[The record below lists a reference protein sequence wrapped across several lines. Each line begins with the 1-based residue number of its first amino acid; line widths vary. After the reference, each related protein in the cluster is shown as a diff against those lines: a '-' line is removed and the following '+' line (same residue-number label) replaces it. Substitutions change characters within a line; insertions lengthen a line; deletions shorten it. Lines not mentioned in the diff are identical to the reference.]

1 MRRISF
7 RLASV
12 SLALGLLLPGLCA
25 EAMAAAKPSA
35 HIRKNQAAAKP
46 APRAEEA
53 VQAAAQGLDVES
65 FRRNFI
71 AGLAGRRNAPALS
84 PDNVRVLSSEKAA
97 PFAGTDIY
105 AVRGELVP
113 ADGQAQPFILFVS
126 ADGRFYVSDIID
138 LGAGKSIFKSARDKM
153 LAEDL
158 AQLGHVVAKGTGQR
172 TVVYVSDPFC
182 PYCRMAFA
190 FLMEKPQAF
199 AELRLAHFP
208 LSSHSGADIACALM
222 AWAVDKAPDKA
233 ADFARFAYSDLAAP
247 HPADKSEASRKKAWA
262 EVADAFLKRFPE
274 LKALG
279 ANGEAIVSALSGS
292 PWGASVQADMARA
305 AALDVTGTPVVFV
318 DGVRVEG
325 FDQKRLGALL
335 P

>member
-12 SLALGLLLPGLCA
+12 SLALGLLLSGLCA
-25 EAMAAAKPSA
+25 EAMAAAHA
-35 HIRKNQAAAKP
+35 RKNQAAAKP
-46 APRAEEA
+46 TPAAEEKA
-53 VQAAAQGLDVES
+53 QPAAQGLDVEA
-65 FRRNFI
+65 FRRNFV

-84 PDNVRVLSSEKAA
+84 PDNVRILSTEKAV

-105 AVRGELVP
+105 AVRGELIP
-113 ADGQAQPFILFVS
+113 ADGQAQPFTLFVS

-138 LGAGKSIFKSARDKM
+138 LGAGKSILKPARDKM

-158 AQLGHVVAKGTGQR
+158 AQLGHVIAKGTGQR

-233 ADFARFAYSDLAAP
+233 ADFAKFAYSDLAAP
-247 HPADKSEASRKKAWA
+247 RPADKSEASRKKAWV
-262 EVADAFLKRFPE
+262 EVANAFLKRFPE

-279 ANGEAIVSALSGS
+279 ENGEAIVNALSGS
-292 PWGASVQADMARA
+292 SWGAAVQADMARA

-318 DGVRVEG
+318 DGARVEG

-335 P
+335 Q